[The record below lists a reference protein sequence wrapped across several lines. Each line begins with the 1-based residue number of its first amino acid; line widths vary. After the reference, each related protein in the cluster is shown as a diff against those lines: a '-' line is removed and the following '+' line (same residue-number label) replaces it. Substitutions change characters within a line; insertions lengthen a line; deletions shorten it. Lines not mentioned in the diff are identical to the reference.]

1 MNVTQSSGI
10 YFRVCVKDPAAF
22 GVVEFAENGRV
33 LSLEE
38 KSQVQLRHTGVVFLV
53 YYPHFQGAKLSH

>member
-1 MNVTQSSGI
+1 MNVTRSSGI
-10 YFRVCVKDPAAF
+10 YFRVCVKDPTAF

-38 KSQVQLRHTGVVFLV
+38 KPARPKSNYAIPGLYFLFV
-53 YYPHFQGAKLSH
+53 IHIFKARS